1 MEAAGAARAS
11 LLGRHEVIDGLA
23 LLQPLLHLDEQLHPV
38 HHHLHQLHL
47 REAQA
52 VRVGDVEDPAHG
64 GGVHTAWG
72 DSQLSAAGW
81 GAARGSGLP
90 CGAPA
95 THLCLV
101 SEAAAA

>member
-1 MEAAGAARAS
+1 MQARAS

-23 LLQPLLHLDEQLHPV
+23 LLQPLLHLDEQLHAV

-52 VRVGDVEDPAHG
+52 VCVGDVKDPAHG
-64 GGVHTAWG
+64 SRVHTAWR
-72 DSQLSAAGW
+72 DSQVSRPGW
-81 GAARGSGLP
+81 GGGVGCSGREGCPQALHP
-90 CGAPA
+90 
-95 THLCLV
+95 THLCLA